1 MRRGE
6 YQPGIALTDRYA
18 QLQER
23 AREMATELR
32 YYKGRC
38 ELLGKRLE
46 RVGVEFEKL
55 KGRQV
60 RMEKIRVQLDAGAFA
75 PQRAHEWDA
84 GYDLRSRDDVTVWA
98 EDSAV
103 FETGVHIEIPK
114 GYCGQ
119 VWSKSGLYVKR
130 GITATGLIDAG
141 YSGAIVV
148 KLENHSLIP
157 LRINRGDKIA
167 QLVIVPCAG
176 PEIELTD
183 AIEGG
188 ERGNNGFGSTGR

>member
-1 MRRGE
+1 M
-6 YQPGIALTDRYA
+6 
-18 QLQER
+18 
-23 AREMATELR
+23 
-32 YYKGRC
+32 
-38 ELLGKRLE
+38 
-46 RVGVEFEKL
+46 EKL
-55 KGRQV
+55 
-60 RMEKIRVQLDAGAFA
+60 RVQLDAGAFA
-75 PQRAHEWDA
+75 PVRAHEWDA
-84 GYDLRSRDDVTVWA
+84 GYDLKSRDDVTVWA

-103 FETGVHIEIPK
+103 FETGVHVQIPK
-114 GYCGQ
+114 GWCGQ

-141 YSGAIVV
+141 YSGGIVV
-148 KLENHSLIP
+148 KLENHSAIP

-188 ERGNNGFGSTGR
+188 ERGDGGFGSTGR